1 MVYYEQVNILDL
13 QGSLCNRLRKD
24 YEVPDLLT

>member
-1 MVYYEQVNILDL
+1 MLYYKQVNILDL
-13 QGSLCNRLRKD
+13 QGSLYNRLRKD